1 MVPEWEEVTTKIM
14 DQTES
19 AVRGG
24 VTPAAALVALDREV
38 DRLLERR
45 RYLQQRVATEAPR

>member
-1 MVPEWEEVTTKIM
+1 MVPEWEEVTTKVM
-14 DQTES
+14 DHTEA

-24 VTPAAALVALDREV
+24 KSAAEALAAMDADV

-45 RYLQQRVATEAPR
+45 RYLRARRTAGTP

>member
-1 MVPEWEEVTTKIM
+1 M
-14 DQTES
+14 DQTEA

-24 VTPAAALVALDREV
+24 QSPGDALAALDRDV

-45 RYLQQRVATEAPR
+45 RYLLARRRVEAP

>member
-1 MVPEWEEVTTKIM
+1 M
-14 DQTES
+14 DQTEA

-24 VTPAAALVALDREV
+24 ASPAEALAALDRDV

-45 RYLQQRVATEAPR
+45 RYLLARRQVERP

>member
-1 MVPEWEEVTTKIM
+1 MIPEWEEVTTKVM
-14 DQTES
+14 DETEA

-24 VTPAAALVALDREV
+24 ITPAHALQALDRDV

-45 RYLQQRVATEAPR
+45 RYLLARRGSRE